1 MFKIENNTI
10 HITRGDA
17 ITIEVKAKSDNE
29 HYVFKT
35 SDVIRLNIFKT
46 KDCSDVL
53 FTKDYNVE
61 SESTSVDISLNSEET
76 TIGELINKPK
86 KYWYELILNPGL
98 NEQTIVGYDMDGPKE
113 IILYPEAE
121 ESD

>member
-1 MFKIENNTI
+1 MFKIDNNTI
-10 HITRGDA
+10 HVTRGDA

-29 HYVFKT
+29 NYVFKA

-53 FTKDYNVE
+53 FTKDYNAE
-61 SESTSVDISLNSEET
+61 SESASVDISLNSEET

>member
-17 ITIEVKAKSDNE
+17 ITIEVKAKSGNE
-29 HYVFKT
+29 YYVFKT

-61 SESTSVDISLNSEET
+61 SESASVDISLNSEET
-76 TIGELINKPK
+76 AIGELINKPK